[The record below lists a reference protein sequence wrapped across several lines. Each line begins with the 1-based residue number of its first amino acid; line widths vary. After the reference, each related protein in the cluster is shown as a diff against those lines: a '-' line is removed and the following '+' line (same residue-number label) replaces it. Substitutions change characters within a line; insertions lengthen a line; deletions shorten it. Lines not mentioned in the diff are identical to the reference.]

1 MAVVLRMKM
10 FGTKKKPSYRI
21 VAMTKTV
28 RRDGKPLE
36 ELGYYQPKSKSADN
50 AKLNMPRVEYWLKN
64 GALPSPTVK
73 SLIKRLTV

>member
-1 MAVVLRMKM
+1 MAVVLRLKM

-36 ELGYYQPKSKSADN
+36 ELGIYYPKKGKDQIT
-50 AKLNMPRVEYWLKN
+50 LDRVRMEYWLKQ
-64 GALPSPTVK
+64 GATPSTTVK
-73 SLIKRLTV
+73 SIIKRVMV